1 MMMGHGVSVL
11 LITSAIG
18 YWVLTQAHK
27 EKGNLRKLGQILG
40 LLIIAASVA
49 GAACKIACAVQA
61 CNASGGYGA
70 GKMACPFTGRSAP
83 AQPAK

>member
-1 MMMGHGVSVL
+1 MMMHGDISAL
-11 LITSAIG
+11 LIASGVG
-18 YWVLTQAHK
+18 YWVLTTASK
-27 EKGNLRKLGQILG
+27 EKGTLRKLGQILG